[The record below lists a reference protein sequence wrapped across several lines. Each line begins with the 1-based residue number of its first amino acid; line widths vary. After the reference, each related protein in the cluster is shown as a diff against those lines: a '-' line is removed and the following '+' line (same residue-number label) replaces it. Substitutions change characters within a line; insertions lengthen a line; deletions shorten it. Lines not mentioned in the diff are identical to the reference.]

1 MAVWQGVSIHIH
13 RQYLGRP
20 RECITEVLEARLHHT
35 HRPFDPLRLSDV
47 VESIVCARWSVALR
61 RNPAGGHVYFV
72 KISSDI

>member
-1 MAVWQGVSIHIH
+1 MGEVGSSSTLGFILRGERGVAVWQGVSIHIH

-47 VESIVCARWSVALR
+47 FESTVCAR
-61 RNPAGGHVYFV
+61 
-72 KISSDI
+72 